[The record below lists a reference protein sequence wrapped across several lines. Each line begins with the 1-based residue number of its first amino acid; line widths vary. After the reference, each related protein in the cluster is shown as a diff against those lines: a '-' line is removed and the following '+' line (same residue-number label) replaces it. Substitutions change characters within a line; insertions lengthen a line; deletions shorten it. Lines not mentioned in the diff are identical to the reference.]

1 MADSR
6 TLPLS
11 RSDLLQ
17 LSKTCVQ
24 FVDARIMSSRSYS
37 ATLIR
42 RISPLPPLDQD
53 EDENIFRQISTPS
66 PLPRNEPSSEQRRAV
81 SPSSLS
87 RRPMSP
93 DRLER
98 MDIHNRLT
106 FQSRSTAPASES
118 QRSLSLQAPS
128 LSRASCNSATE
139 SPSESVKYHARIDS
153 LLDSPDAEPTFTVEP
168 YSQAENSHPI
178 AITAEIKGSSS
189 LLNNSS
195 HIHPRTSS
203 LHHHLR
209 LHIGLV
215 SVNASKRKQPSK
227 PALFKRKPAASNA
240 TSWLQRVL
248 VSMDGLLL
256 LFPVPSGAAVP
267 TLLKRHGLVPVPL
280 ALMNTSRSHLNQL
293 EAELV
298 DFCTRVLA
306 ERAAAVLDIMDI
318 CGMEVDDSCDFI
330 LRIATSGHKGNFRS
344 GGMQQRQQQGKEDM
358 AMQMDAAQLK
368 FNDAVSRTHW
378 KMIIQQMQERC

>member
-1 MADSR
+1 
-6 TLPLS
+6 
-11 RSDLLQ
+11 
-17 LSKTCVQ
+17 
-24 FVDARIMSSRSYS
+24 
-37 ATLIR
+37 
-42 RISPLPPLDQD
+42 
-53 EDENIFRQISTPS
+53 
-66 PLPRNEPSSEQRRAV
+66 
-81 SPSSLS
+81 
-87 RRPMSP
+87 MSP

-106 FQSRSTAPASES
+106 FQSRSTAQASES

-139 SPSESVKYHARIDS
+139 SPCESVKYHARIDS
-153 LLDSPDAEPTFTVEP
+153 LLDSDNEPTFTVEP
-168 YSQAENSHPI
+168 YSQAGNAHPI
-178 AITAEIKGSSS
+178 TITAEIKSPSS
-189 LLNNSS
+189 LPHTDIL
-195 HIHPRTSS
+195 PRTSS

-215 SVNASKRKQPSK
+215 SFNSAKRKQTK

-240 TSWLQRVL
+240 TSWQQRVL

-256 LFPVPSGAAVP
+256 LFPVPSRAAVP
-267 TLLKRHGLVPVPL
+267 ALLKRHGLVPVPL
-280 ALMNTSRSHLNQL
+280 ALMNTSRSHLNQSD
-293 EAELV
+293 AELV
-298 DFCTRVLA
+298 DFCARVLA

-344 GGMQQRQQQGKEDM
+344 GQQQQRGEEDV